1 MRRSVSIRPTST
13 DRLEA
18 LTDGTFAIVITLLVL
33 EIHRPEAEP
42 GDLGAELARAWPSYL
57 AYAVAFVYVGVI
69 WLNHHYVF
77 SEVAYTDRTLHW
89 INLGI
94 IGTAA
99 LIPFPTGVVADAFAA
114 SNADDQRSAVLL
126 YALIAFL
133 MSAAWVPLFVY
144 LGRNPWMLD
153 ERLPPRRF
161 AIEIVRPAAG
171 AASYVLAAVLG
182 WFVAPAI
189 AVLLFVLVVAYYAVT
204 SAGMAAAGR
213 RRHLPAPT
221 SAAEPQG

>member
-1 MRRSVSIRPTST
+1 
-13 DRLEA
+13 
-18 LTDGTFAIVITLLVL
+18 
-33 EIHRPEAEP
+33 
-42 GDLGAELARAWPSYL
+42 
-57 AYAVAFVYVGVI
+57 
-69 WLNHHYVF
+69 
-77 SEVAYTDRTLHW
+77 
-89 INLGI
+89 
-94 IGTAA
+94 
-99 LIPFPTGVVADAFAA
+99 
-114 SNADDQRSAVLL
+114 
-126 YALIAFL
+126 
-133 MSAAWVPLFVY
+133 
-144 LGRNPWMLD
+144 MLD